1 MLVLRYRYRLIVLVK
16 GVELMKTEWFQLI
29 RDLLTNKV
37 KPSFIIVFGSYA
49 KGLSRRNSDIDIAF
63 YSEDTVLSSYD
74 LFIIAQELAE
84 LLKIEVD
91 LIDLRRASTV
101 LKAQIFTN
109 GKVIFADDELLLKKQ
124 QMTALRM
131 YAELN
136 EQRKEILN
144 RIEES
149 GCVYEE

>member
-1 MLVLRYRYRLIVLVK
+1 M
-16 GVELMKTEWFQLI
+16 
-29 RDLLTNKV
+29 

-49 KGLSRRNSDIDIAF
+49 KGLSRQNSDIDIAF

-74 LFIIAQELAE
+74 LFIIAQELAD

>member
-1 MLVLRYRYRLIVLVK
+1 
-16 GVELMKTEWFQLI
+16 MKTEWYQLI
-29 RDLLTNKV
+29 REFLTNKV

-49 KGLSRRNSDIDIAF
+49 KGLSHRNSDIDIAF
-63 YSEDTVLSSYD
+63 YSEDTILSSYD

-91 LIDLRRASTV
+91 LIDLRKASTV
-101 LKAQIFTN
+101 LKAQIFST

-124 QMTALRM
+124 QMIALKM

-149 GCVYEE
+149 GRVYEE

>member
-1 MLVLRYRYRLIVLVK
+1 
-16 GVELMKTEWFQLI
+16 MKTEWFQLI

-49 KGLSRRNSDIDIAF
+49 KGLSRQNSDIDIAF

-91 LIDLRRASTV
+91 LIDVRRASTV
-101 LKAQIFTN
+101 LKAQIFTT
-109 GKVIFADDELLLKKQ
+109 GKVIYADDELLLKKQ
-124 QMTALRM
+124 QMTALKM

>member
-1 MLVLRYRYRLIVLVK
+1 MCL
-16 GVELMKTEWFQLI
+16 
-29 RDLLTNKV
+29 DLTPKV
-37 KPSFIIVFGSYA
+37 CLA
-49 KGLSRRNSDIDIAF
+49 QNSDIDIAF
-63 YSEDTVLSSYD
+63 YSEDTVLSTWD
-74 LFIIAQELAE
+74 FFIIAQELAD

-101 LKAQIFTN
+101 LKAQIFTT
-109 GKVIFADDELLLKKQ
+109 GKVICADDELLLKKQ
-124 QMTALRM
+124 QMTALKT

>member
-1 MLVLRYRYRLIVLVK
+1 
-16 GVELMKTEWFQLI
+16 MKTEWFQLI

-49 KGLSRRNSDIDIAF
+49 KGLSRQNSDIDIAF

-74 LFIIAQELAE
+74 LFIIAQELAD

-101 LKAQIFTN
+101 LKAQIFTT
-109 GKVIFADDELLLKKQ
+109 GKVIYADDELLLKKQ
-124 QMTALRM
+124 QMTALKM

>member
-1 MLVLRYRYRLIVLVK
+1 
-16 GVELMKTEWFQLI
+16 MKTEWFQLI
-29 RDLLTNKV
+29 RDFLTNKV

-74 LFIIAQELAE
+74 LFIIAQELAD

-91 LIDLRRASTV
+91 LIDLRKASTV

>member
-1 MLVLRYRYRLIVLVK
+1 
-16 GVELMKTEWFQLI
+16 MKAEWFQLI
-29 RDLLTNKV
+29 QDFLTNKV

-49 KGLSRRNSDIDIAF
+49 KGVSRQNSDIDIAF

-74 LFIIAQELAE
+74 LFIIAQESAD

-91 LIDLRRASTV
+91 LIDLRKASTV
-101 LKAQIFTN
+101 LKAQIFTT
-109 GKVIFADDELLLKKQ
+109 GKVIYADDELLLKKQ
-124 QMTALRM
+124 QMTALKM

-136 EQRKEILN
+136 EQRKVILN

-149 GCVYEE
+149 GSVYEE

>member
-1 MLVLRYRYRLIVLVK
+1 
-16 GVELMKTEWFQLI
+16 MKNEWFQLI
-29 RDLLTNKV
+29 QDFLTNKV
-37 KPSFIIVFGSYA
+37 RPSFIIVFGSYA
-49 KGLSRRNSDIDIAF
+49 KGLSRQNSDIDIAF

-91 LIDLRRASTV
+91 LIDVRKASTV
-101 LKAQIFTN
+101 LKAQIFTT
-109 GKVIFADDELLLKKQ
+109 GKVIYADDELLLKKQ
-124 QMTALRM
+124 QMTALKM

-136 EQRKEILN
+136 EQRKVILN

-149 GCVYEE
+149 GSVYEE